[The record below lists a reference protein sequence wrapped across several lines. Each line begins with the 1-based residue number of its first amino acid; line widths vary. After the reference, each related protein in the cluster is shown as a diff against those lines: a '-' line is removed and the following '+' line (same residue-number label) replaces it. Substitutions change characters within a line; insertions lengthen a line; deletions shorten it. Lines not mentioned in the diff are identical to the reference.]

1 MDDHEPWED
10 IRRDVREIRRMNVE
24 SRDFMPAV
32 VSTLEGIGSALGAV
46 GSALAAIEAEIRDL
60 VAEGRAQREA
70 LLRVIDRMDRLD
82 PGGSA
87 A

>member
-1 MDDHEPWED
+1 MDDHELWED
-10 IRRDVREIRRMNVE
+10 IRRDVREIRTMNVE

-32 VSTLEGIGSALGAV
+32 VSTLEGLGSV
-46 GSALAAIEAEIRDL
+46 LAAIEAEIRDL